1 MWNVIES
8 VNNFFKSR
16 SVTAEE
22 RELMDEN
29 VARLRQTSHRVP
41 KTVPPAS
48 SVLNAISLP
57 SKRVSLFD
65 SVKQPLASERR
76 AVGHWCETSAAAAR
90 EEQTD
95 RVEHSYEGD
104 FANATN
110 CADSNLY
117 PFMAKAAQHKALH
130 GYIMNSELGRASGD
144 SSNRFELGYEPS
156 VIEMKSLTEME
167 ELLLRFAQDQ
177 DDEFSRASVA
187 ANEKAPAA
195 ALWLLAADK
204 SNSVKMALVANPCAP
219 LAILEVLGKDF
230 DAKVARKAQMRMRQI
245 SNSETG
251 IAFGNLSRDPYM
263 ADEVEE
269 SPPVDIREAI

>member
-1 MWNVIES
+1 MWNVVES
-8 VNNFFKSR
+8 VKSYFKTR
-16 SVTAEE
+16 SVTPEE

-29 VARLRQTSHRVP
+29 VARLRQTAHRVP
-41 KTVPPAS
+41 KDVPPVQ
-48 SVLNAISLP
+48 SVLSAISLP

-90 EEQTD
+90 EEHTEH
-95 RVEHSYEGD
+95 VEHSYESD
-104 FANATN
+104 FAVATN
-110 CADSNLY
+110 FEDSNLY
-117 PFMAKAAQHKALH
+117 PFIAKAAQHKALH
-130 GYIMNSELGRASGD
+130 GYIMNSDLGRAASVCD
-144 SSNRFELGYEPS
+144 PRFEVGYTPS
-156 VIEMKSLTEME
+156 AIEMKSLSEME

-204 SNSVKMALVANPCAP
+204 SNNVKLALVANPSVP

-230 DAKVARKAQMRMRQI
+230 DAKVARKAQTRIRHI
-245 SNSETG
+245 SNNETG
-251 IAFGNLSRDPYM
+251 IAFGNLSRDTYLEE
-263 ADEVEE
+263 EVEKTAP
-269 SPPVDIREAI
+269 SQIREAV